1 MEQSEKDELSF
12 EREKFEFERTHSLRE
27 LDIKEQEL
35 KLKIEEQ
42 RKGFARSVIANP
54 IIVTVIA
61 TALGFMVDGYFKHID
76 HQNDAAESKRKSQS
90 ELLLKVIDD
99 GHDVNEML
107 VKLEVLD
114 SLGLIEIDS
123 TRLNAARLLLYKG
136 FETPV
141 RTVNVSLPNNGS
153 NSAQDTSVVPKINP
167 PVDPAT
173 PQASKDSSYYIVV
186 SADTRVEESQ
196 FEVTRAK
203 KNQYPNVIQKTRKR
217 FFLTCIGPYTYDQA
231 LQELPKVRKTINGG
245 AYIDKWTKE

>member
-1 MEQSEKDELSF
+1 MEQSERDELAF

-90 ELLLKVIDD
+90 ELLLNVIDN
-99 GHDVNEML
+99 GNDVNEML

-136 FETPV
+136 FETSA
-141 RTVNVSLPNNGS
+141 RMLNVSLPNNGS
-153 NSAQDTSVVPKINP
+153 NSPQDSSAIPKINT
-167 PVDPAT
+167 PVDPVA
-173 PQASKDSSYYIVV
+173 PKVSKDSSYYIVV
-186 SADTRVEESQ
+186 SADTRLEESQ
-196 FEVTRAK
+196 FEVDKAK
-203 KNQYPNVIQKTRKR
+203 KNRYTNVSQETRKR
-217 FFLTCIGPYTYDQA
+217 FYLTRIGPYTYAQA
-231 LQELPKVRKTINGG
+231 IKELPQIRKTINGG
-245 AYIDKWTKE
+245 AYIEK